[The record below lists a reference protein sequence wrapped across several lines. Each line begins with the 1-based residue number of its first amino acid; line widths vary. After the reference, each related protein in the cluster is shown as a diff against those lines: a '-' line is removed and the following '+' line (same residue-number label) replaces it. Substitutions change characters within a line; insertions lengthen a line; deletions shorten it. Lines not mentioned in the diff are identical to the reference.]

1 MRWHPPYNPGLETDH
16 TERKA
21 AVEKRS
27 NKTRIQD
34 ILSRIKNINDIINC
48 CDVSTIGS
56 TVTVNNQFQHEHSEL
71 ASINALNIHPVGFC
85 FFSTPS
91 SVSICFHLLH
101 TARLRPH
108 LSPPPTPKNKHTN
121 ASHTQKRTGENRAP
135 RKCNISVFN
144 IEVYKIR
151 AEMGSMAIC
160 LFIYF
165 IRGGGGKS
173 AYQCLYLGGLGRRI
187 GAHLI

>member
-1 MRWHPPYNPGLETDH
+1 MCDGILRTTLGWKLTTQSGKQRLRRGLI
-16 TERKA
+16 KPQY
-21 AVEKRS
+21 
-27 NKTRIQD
+27 RIFYRE
-34 ILSRIKNINDIINC
+34 LKNINDIINC
-48 CDVSTIGS
+48 CDVSTTGS
-56 TVTVNNQFQHEHSEL
+56 TVTVISVNNQFQHEHSEL
-71 ASINALNIHPVGFC
+71 ASINALNIHPVGFW

-101 TARLRPH
+101 TARLPPH

-165 IRGGGGKS
+165 IRGGGGNLPIS
-173 AYQCLYLGGLGRRI
+173 VCI
-187 GAHLI
+187 

>member
-1 MRWHPPYNPGLETDH
+1 MEAEFPLY
-16 TERKA
+16 
-21 AVEKRS
+21 
-27 NKTRIQD
+27 
-34 ILSRIKNINDIINC
+34 LSIMSSNINTP
-48 CDVSTIGS
+48 S
-56 TVTVNNQFQHEHSEL
+56 
-71 ASINALNIHPVGFC
+71 ASIKVLNIHLV
-85 FFSTPS
+85 FFTPS

-101 TARLRPH
+101 TARLPPH
-108 LSPPPTPKNKHTN
+108 LSTPPPFPKNKHTN

-165 IRGGGGKS
+165 IRGWGKS
-173 AYQCLYLGGLGRRI
+173 AYQCLYLGGLGHRI
-187 GAHLI
+187 GAHLM

>member
-1 MRWHPPYNPGLETDH
+1 M
-16 TERKA
+16 
-21 AVEKRS
+21 S
-27 NKTRIQD
+27 
-34 ILSRIKNINDIINC
+34 SNINTP
-48 CDVSTIGS
+48 S
-56 TVTVNNQFQHEHSEL
+56 
-71 ASINALNIHPVGFC
+71 ASIKVLNIHLV
-85 FFSTPS
+85 FFTPS

-101 TARLRPH
+101 TARLPPH
-108 LSPPPTPKNKHTN
+108 LSTPPLPENKHTN

-165 IRGGGGKS
+165 IRGWGEICLSMFVFGGPGPPYWSSSYVKNNVVYGYTFIYNGNMGS
-173 AYQCLYLGGLGRRI
+173 GLFYNVPYFRLGLTAFYGPPVV
-187 GAHLI
+187 HLHV